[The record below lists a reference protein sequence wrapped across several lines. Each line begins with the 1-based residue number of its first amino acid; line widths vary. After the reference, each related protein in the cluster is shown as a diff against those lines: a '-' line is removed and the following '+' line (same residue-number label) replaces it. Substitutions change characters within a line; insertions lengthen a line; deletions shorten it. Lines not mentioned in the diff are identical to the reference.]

1 MRVLASCHFV
11 CRLLFDFNE
20 ECSGWNGKV
29 TLLRST
35 FLLTVVLV
43 ILFDALFAFFR
54 PLRFFDVT
62 EFIPL
67 EQNPLVFKLRTFLDN
82 RSYNPQILML
92 GSSLILFPSTRTDE
106 EMDSKPHRYDNWYIR
121 HRVSADTVPRYFTR
135 QLEDKLHTK
144 IEICNLGVQGSIVSD
159 QLLILRKALEWGKKP
174 KVVILELA
182 PRSFLD
188 NMHKQIR
195 NTPVFQVL
203 GDFATAPPF
212 WKEGRLNKEALATIP
227 GLISY
232 FYRVKADYRSLICN
246 IVASA
251 LNRPMNNWEAENS
264 IRRRKPISL
273 VNPEMEWQASEKP
286 LGPKYSD
293 LPMYDTIYNPPDP
306 AFFEAEKA
314 DCLNLLAQAK
324 SAGVSVI
331 VADMP
336 ISSPNRLLLDKG
348 YQEKYRQFIKYL
360 EDEQKVP
367 VVHLSGS
374 SEISDTDFEDSAHLN
389 ASGGKKLFAAL
400 TRAIQAGAAR
410 NDIVLKP

>member
-1 MRVLASCHFV
+1 
-11 CRLLFDFNE
+11 
-20 ECSGWNGKV
+20 
-29 TLLRST
+29 
-35 FLLTVVLV
+35 VLV
-43 ILFDALFAFFR
+43 IIFDVLFAFFR

-106 EMDSKPHRYDNWYIR
+106 EMDSKPHRYDSWYIR
-121 HRVSADTVPRYFTR
+121 HRVSADTVPRYFTK
-135 QLEDKLHTK
+135 QLEGTLHTQLQ
-144 IEICNLGVQGSIVSD
+144 ICNLGVQGSIVSD
-159 QLLILRKALEWGKKP
+159 QMLILRKALEWGKKP

-203 GDFATAPPF
+203 GDFATAPPL
-212 WKEGRLNKEALATIP
+212 WKEGRLNKEALVTMP

-251 LNRPMNNWEAENS
+251 LNRPMNNWEAENN

-293 LPMYDTIYNPPDP
+293 LSMYDTIYNPPDP
-306 AFFEAEKA
+306 VFFEAEKV

-324 SAGVSVI
+324 SAGVNVI
-331 VADMP
+331 VVDMP
-336 ISSPNRLLLDKG
+336 ISSRNRLLLDKQ
-348 YQEKYRQFIKYL
+348 YQVKYRQFIKYL
-360 EDEQKVP
+360 EENQLVS
-367 VVHLSGS
+367 VVHLSDS
-374 SEISDTDFEDSAHLN
+374 PEISDDDFEDSAHLN

-400 TRAIQAGAAR
+400 VRAIQSCIAER
-410 NDIVLKP
+410 NLVLKP

>member
-1 MRVLASCHFV
+1 MTV
-11 CRLLFDFNE
+11 
-20 ECSGWNGKV
+20 
-29 TLLRST
+29 LRST

-43 ILFDALFAFFR
+43 IIFDALFAFFR

-67 EQNPLVFKLRTFLDN
+67 EQNPLVFKLRSFLDN
-82 RSYNPQILML
+82 RSYNPQVLML

-106 EMDSKPHRYDNWYIR
+106 EMDSKPHRYDHWYIR
-121 HRVSADTVPRYFTR
+121 HRVSGDTVPRYFTK
-135 QLEDKLHTK
+135 QLEHKLQAK
-144 IEICNLGVQGSIVSD
+144 IEVCNLGVQGSIVSD
-159 QLLILRKALEWGKKP
+159 QMLILRKALEWGKKP

-203 GDFATAPPF
+203 GDFATAPPL
-212 WKEGRLNKEALATIP
+212 WKDGSLNKEALATMP

-232 FYRVKADYRSLICN
+232 YYRVKADYRSLICN

-251 LNRPMNNWEAENS
+251 LNRPMNNWEAENN

-286 LGPKYSD
+286 LGPKFSD
-293 LPMYDTIYNPPDP
+293 LPMYNCIYNPPDSV
-306 AFFEAEKA
+306 FFEAEKV
-314 DCLNLLAQAK
+314 DCLNLLNQAK
-324 SAGVSVI
+324 NAGISVI
-331 VADMP
+331 VVDMP
-336 ISSPNRLLLDKG
+336 ISSPNRLLLDKR
-348 YQEKYRQFIKYL
+348 YQERYRQFIKYL
-360 EDEQKVP
+360 EAEQKVP
-367 VVHLSGS
+367 VIHLADSP
-374 SEISDTDFEDSAHLN
+374 EINDGDFEDSAHLN

-400 TRAIQAGAAR
+400 VQAIQAGIAER
-410 NDIVLKP
+410 NLVLKP

>member
-1 MRVLASCHFV
+1 VI
-11 CRLLFDFNE
+11 
-20 ECSGWNGKV
+20 
-29 TLLRST
+29 LLRST

-43 ILFDALFAFFR
+43 AVLDVLFAFFR

-67 EQNPLVFKLRTFLDN
+67 EQNPLVFKLRNFLDN

-106 EMDSKPHRYDNWYIR
+106 MMDSKPHRYDSWYVR
-121 HRVSADTVPRYFTR
+121 HRISADTVPRYFSKE
-135 QLEDKLHTK
+135 LEGKLKTK

-159 QLLILRKALEWGKKP
+159 QMLILRKSLEWGKKP
-174 KVVILELA
+174 KIVILELA

-195 NTPVFQVL
+195 STPVFQVL
-203 GDFATAPPF
+203 GDFAEAPPLL
-212 WKEGRLNKEALATIP
+212 KDGKIDKQALLTAP

-232 FYRVKADYRSLICN
+232 YYRVKADYRSLLCN

-251 LNRPMNNWEAENS
+251 LNRPMNSWEAQKN
-264 IRRRKPISL
+264 IRRRKLISL

-293 LPMYDTIYNPPDP
+293 LSMYETIYNPPDP
-306 AFFEAEKA
+306 DFFAAEQA
-314 DCLNLLAQAK
+314 DCLNLLSQAK
-324 SAGVSVI
+324 LAGISVI
-331 VADMP
+331 VVDMP
-336 ISSPNRLLLDKG
+336 ISGPNRLLLDKQ
-348 YQEKYRQFIKYL
+348 YQAKYRQFIKYL
-360 EDEQKVP
+360 ENQQHIE
-367 VVHLSGS
+367 VVHLSDEPS
-374 SEISDTDFEDSAHLN
+374 INDDDFEDSAHLN

-400 TRAIQAGAAR
+400 TTAIQSFVAR
-410 NDIVLKP
+410 HELVLKP